1 MSKVYLRNDKKLISS
16 WAMYDWANSV
26 YSLTIATAIF
36 PIYYMTA
43 TGAINNGLVHFMGR
57 DYLNIALYSYALSVS
72 FLIVALIAPLLS
84 SIADF
89 RGNKLSFMKFF
100 CYLGSSSC
108 IALFWFTGENI
119 HFGIF
124 FFVLAS
130 IGFAG
135 SIVYYNAFLKE
146 IVDEK
151 DQDRVSARGFSMGYI
166 GSVILLIV
174 NLVMIIFYKQLGF
187 ADESMPTKISFVAVG
202 IWWAGFAQITFYAL
216 KRFKYIPPVSDD
228 IPAEKKLSMNSLF
241 GGYQELRKVWNQL
254 RQYKSLKNYL
264 VAFFFYNSAV
274 QTVMYLATIF
284 AKDEIKLEQTRL
296 IMIILIIQLVAV
308 AGAYLFSRISNRY
321 GNIRSLNIAIIVW
334 ICVCIAVYQVTSEY
348 PFYGIAFVVGM
359 VMGGIQSMS
368 RSTYSKLVPPTKD
381 TASFFSFYDVTEKLA
396 TVFGTAIYGLIL
408 EITGNMRNSVL
419 ALILF
424 FIVGII
430 FLYQVKKEKSL
441 EANPNVI

>member
-1 MSKVYLRNDKKLISS
+1 MAKTYLRNDKKLINS

-36 PIYYMTA
+36 PIYYMAA
-43 TGAINNGLVHFMGR
+43 TGAINEGMVRFMGR
-57 DYLNIALYSYALSVS
+57 TYMNKALYSYALSVS

-100 CYLGSSSC
+100 CYVGSASC
-108 IALFWFTGENI
+108 IALFWFTGDNI
-119 HFGIF
+119 HFGII

-151 DQDRVSARGFSMGYI
+151 DQDMVSAKGFSLGYI
-166 GSVILLIV
+166 GSVLLLVV
-174 NLVMIIFYKQLGF
+174 NLAMILFYKPLGF
-187 ADESMPTKISFVAVG
+187 SDESLPTRISFVMVG

-216 KRFKYIPPVSDD
+216 AHFKYDPPVKDE
-228 IPAEKKLSMNSLF
+228 IPQAKKMTMSSFF
-241 GGYQELRKVWNQL
+241 GGYQELRKVWYQL
-254 RQYKSLKNYL
+254 RHYPSLKNFL

-274 QTVMYLATIF
+274 QSVMYLAIIF
-284 AKDEIKLEQTRL
+284 ATDELKLDQTRL
-296 IMIILIIQLVAV
+296 IVTVLIIQLVAII
-308 AGAYLFSRISNRY
+308 GASLFSRISKRY
-321 GNIRSLNIAIIVW
+321 GNIRSLNIAIIIW
-334 ICVCIAVYQVTSEY
+334 IGICIAAYLVKDEYQ
-348 PFYGIAFVVGM
+348 FYGIAFTVGM

-396 TVFGTAIYGLIL
+396 TVFGTAIYGFIL
-408 EITGNMRNSVL
+408 ELTGNMRNSVL
-419 ALILF
+419 AFILF
-424 FIVGII
+424 FIVGIL
-430 FLYQVKKEKSL
+430 FLYSVKKVKALQGSNAE
-441 EANPNVI
+441 V

>member
-1 MSKVYLRNDKKLISS
+1 MSKVYLRNDRKLISS
-16 WAMYDWANSV
+16 WTMYDWANSV

-36 PIYYMTA
+36 PIYYMTV
-43 TGAINNGLVHFMGR
+43 TNGINNGTVNFLGR
-57 DYLNIALYSYALSVS
+57 EYVNDALYSYALSVS

-100 CYLGSSSC
+100 CYLGAASC
-108 IALFWFTGENI
+108 IALFWFTGSNMN
-119 HFGIF
+119 FGIT

-130 IGFAG
+130 VGFAG

-151 DQDRVSARGFSMGYI
+151 DQDHVSARGFSMGYI
-166 GSVILLIV
+166 GSVLLLII
-174 NLVMIIFYKQLGF
+174 NLIMIMFYDQFGF
-187 ADESMPTKISFVAVG
+187 SDESLPTRISFVMVG
-202 IWWAGFAQITFYAL
+202 AWWAGFAQISFYAL
-216 KRFKYIPPVSDD
+216 KRFKYIPPVEDD
-228 IPAEKKLSMNSLF
+228 ITPEKKLTMNSLF
-241 GGYQELRKVWNQL
+241 GGYHELQKVWYQL
-254 RQYKSLKNYL
+254 RHYKSLKSFL
-264 VAFFFYNSAV
+264 IAFFFYNSAV

-284 AKDEIKLEQTRL
+284 GTDELKLDQTKL
-296 IMIILIIQLVAV
+296 IVTVLIIQLVAV
-308 AGAYLFSRISNRY
+308 AGAYLFSRISKQY
-321 GNIRSLNIAIIVW
+321 GNIRSLNIAILIWIV
-334 ICVCIAVYQVTSEY
+334 ICIAAYLVSNEYQ
-348 PFYGIAFVVGM
+348 FYGIAFMVGM

-396 TVFGTAIYGLIL
+396 TVFGTAVYGLIL

-424 FIVGII
+424 FIVGIL
-430 FLYQVKKEKSL
+430 FLYNVKKEKSL
-441 EANPNVI
+441 AA